1 MHTPAYSTA
10 QLVCPPHC
18 MAHRL
23 SKLDSS
29 TREPHIA
36 RVDESSMSYMH
47 VLLAEYTVHT
57 AQLQGGY
64 TLLPYGVYICV
75 DIITCTIVVITR
87 RKLSDAALLVPVK
100 RVLDVFDLVYFAVYD
115 LSSDSVLLMTC
126 FLFREVEIAFQRSF
140 NYLAS
145 FI

>member
-1 MHTPAYSTA
+1 MYCT
-10 QLVCPPHC
+10 HC
-18 MAHRL
+18 TVTGRL
-23 SKLDSS
+23 HAV
-29 TREPHIA
+29 T
-36 RVDESSMSYMH
+36 
-47 VLLAEYTVHT
+47 
-57 AQLQGGY
+57 
-64 TLLPYGVYICV
+64 VYICV